1 MHTFLLLISVFLF
14 VLYVTSLGDITNA
27 FSGLKDFVYPLFL
40 ILVFA
45 NLKTSMRRFFEKFG
59 IMTLMFVILI
69 VFHFVYGGGA
79 CRLR

>member
-1 MHTFLLLISVFLF
+1 MMHTFLLLISVFLF

-45 NLKTSMRRFFEKFG
+45 NLKTSMRRFF
-59 IMTLMFVILI
+59 
-69 VFHFVYGGGA
+69 
-79 CRLR
+79 